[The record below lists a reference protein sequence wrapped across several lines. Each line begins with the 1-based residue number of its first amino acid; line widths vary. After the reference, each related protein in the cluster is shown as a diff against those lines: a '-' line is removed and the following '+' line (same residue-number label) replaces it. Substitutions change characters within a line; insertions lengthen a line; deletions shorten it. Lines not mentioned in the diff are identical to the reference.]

1 MKPIISIS
9 IFATIALLL
18 FLAGGVSST
27 FAQDD
32 DRGTVYFIPFEGE
45 VENAL
50 YGFLSR
56 GFREAEQLG
65 ADHIIFEMDTP
76 GGRVDSALKIAD
88 LIMDSPVPVTVF
100 VTGNATSAGAII
112 SLAAERIYMRQR
124 TTIGTAAPVTLGQE
138 SETMN
143 AKALS
148 FVLAQVRTI
157 CERRE
162 YDELKTQLALAMVD
176 TDLEVAD
183 PNDPDV
189 IISPAGKLLTLT
201 AQEALDLGFIEKI
214 IDVPGFTTPEKAG
227 VGREAV
233 LSELG
238 MTGAK
243 QLFLNETAVEV
254 FARFLSSTFVSSLLL
269 SLAFLGVFIE
279 FRTPGFGVPGAVG
292 VIAFLLFFFSHSLT
306 GLAGYEGLLFFF
318 LGLALLS
325 AEVFI
330 IPGFGVAGIAG
341 IFCLLASVVLT
352 LMDTP
357 ITTPGFSETFE
368 WSDLSRPLMV
378 TTFSVCIGLIG
389 AMASP
394 LLIPVLADRRLF
406 GNWLILG
413 DSQQRAAGYHSA
425 EDGLD
430 ALMGLRGVAHSAL
443 RPAGIADIN
452 GKRIDVVS
460 QGGFIPTN
468 SAVEVIKVEGRR
480 IVVKVV

>member
-1 MKPIISIS
+1 MKPP
-9 IFATIALLL
+9 IFFSLFAIIALL
-18 FLAGGVSST
+18 FVSAGGVSST

-56 GFREAEQLG
+56 GFRNAQQQG
-65 ADHIIFEMDTP
+65 ADHIVFEMDTP
-76 GGRVDSALKIAD
+76 GGRVDSALKIAE
-88 LIMDSPVPVTVF
+88 LIMDSPVPVTVY

-112 SLAAERIYMRQR
+112 SLAAERIYMRQG

-143 AKALS
+143 EKALS
-148 FVLAQVRTI
+148 FVLAQVRSI
-157 CERRE
+157 CERRD
-162 YDELKTQLALAMVD
+162 YDEFKTQLALAMVD
-176 TDLEVAD
+176 SDVEIAD
-183 PNDPDV
+183 PGDAET

-201 AQEALDLGFIEKI
+201 AKEAGELGFIEKI
-214 IDVPGFTTPEKAG
+214 IDAPSLSTPEQ
-227 VGREAV
+227 VEQGRSLVIEALG
-233 LSELG
+233 LSE
-238 MTGAK
+238 AK
-243 QLFLNETAVEV
+243 RLYLRETAVEA

-269 SLAFLGVFIE
+269 SIAFLGIFIE
-279 FRTPGFGVPGAVG
+279 FRTPGFGVPGFVG

-306 GLAGYEGLLFFF
+306 GLAGYEGLLLFF

-330 IPGFGVAGIAG
+330 IPGFGVAGVAG

-357 ITTPGFSETFE
+357 ITAPGFSETFE
-368 WSDLSRPLMV
+368 WSDLSHPLMV

-394 LLIPVLADRRLF
+394 LLVPLAADRRLL
-406 GNWLILG
+406 GQWLVLG
-413 DSQQRAAGYHSA
+413 DSEKREAGYHSA

-430 ALMGLRGVAHSAL
+430 ALLGLRGLARTAL
-443 RPAGIADIN
+443 RPAGIAEIN

-480 IVVKVV
+480 IVVKTV